1 MARDVDWALFEK
13 AAEITGSAL
22 RGTMGLEN
30 SKEPAYAGEV
40 FRAVWEALKETAN
53 ELPDRQSMPGF
64 GRG

>member
-1 MARDVDWALFEK
+1 MARDTDWTLFEK
-13 AAEITGSAL
+13 AVDITASAL

-40 FRAVWEALKETAN
+40 FRAVWEALKDTAK
-53 ELPDRQSMPGF
+53 ELPDKQSMPGF